1 LVVCAPKRLVAG
13 AALLDPTSP
22 VEEAGAP
29 KGARE
34 DSNRPSEPKAAGAE
48 PVGFTTKG
56 AAEGLDANNLLELGA
71 RAPEGAGDG
80 AVGPKVDGARV
91 LKGDGVKRRPVE

>member
-34 DSNRPSEPKAAGAE
+34 GDSNRPSEPKAVGAE

-80 AVGPKVDGARV
+80 AVDPKVE
-91 LKGDGVKRRPVE
+91 LKC